1 MTTNGKE
8 AYFLVGGEFPVPVLQ
23 GGANAGAVTVQ
34 FREFGIKLIFT
45 AGDHRE
51 QAPLRCICGRKFRR
65 SISPTA

>member
-34 FREFGIKLIFT
+34 FHEFGIKLIFT
-45 AGDHRE
+45 PDHHR
-51 QAPLRCICGRKFRR
+51 
-65 SISPTA
+65 